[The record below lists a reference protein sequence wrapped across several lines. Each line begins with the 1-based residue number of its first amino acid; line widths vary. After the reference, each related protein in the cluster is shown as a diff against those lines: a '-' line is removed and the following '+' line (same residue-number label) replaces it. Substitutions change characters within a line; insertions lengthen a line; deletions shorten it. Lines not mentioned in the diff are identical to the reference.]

1 MIHHMIMTA
10 DEAIEKLKS
19 GNMRYLLMNSNSGNV
34 SAALRKFTYE
44 HGQHPHAIIVTC
56 SDSRVIPET
65 IFSAGLGEL
74 FVIYRCIIANE
85 VDRDCPPLI
94 LYKKIEESAY
104 RRLLCEKE

>member
-44 HGQHPHAIIVTC
+44 HGQHPPC
-56 SDSRVIPET
+56 DYCDLFGFQSDSGDD
-65 IFSAGLGEL
+65 FFGGSG
-74 FVIYRCIIANE
+74 
-85 VDRDCPPLI
+85 
-94 LYKKIEESAY
+94 
-104 RRLLCEKE
+104 

>member
-56 SDSRVIPET
+56 
-65 IFSAGLGEL
+65 
-74 FVIYRCIIANE
+74 
-85 VDRDCPPLI
+85 
-94 LYKKIEESAY
+94 
-104 RRLLCEKE
+104 